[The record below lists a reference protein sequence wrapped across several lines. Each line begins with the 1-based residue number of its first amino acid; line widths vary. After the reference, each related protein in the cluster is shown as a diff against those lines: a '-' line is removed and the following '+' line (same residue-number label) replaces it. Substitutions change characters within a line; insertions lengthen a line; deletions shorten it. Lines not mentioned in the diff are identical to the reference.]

1 MTIEKRKVYLQGD
14 PKVLEQLAKVELGV
28 AGSIFEIHPSKFQ
41 NFNLESCI
49 DFEIVEGVAQ
59 KLNLP
64 HPILV
69 LLTTLILL
77 SHPVDKTCNYIPL
90 IDF

>member
-41 NFNLESCI
+41 NQNNLENCI
-49 DFEIVEGVAQ
+49 DFKIWKVYL
-59 KLNLP
+59 KN
-64 HPILV
+64 
-69 LLTTLILL
+69 
-77 SHPVDKTCNYIPL
+77 
-90 IDF
+90 